1 MKILNFGS
9 LNIDHVYKV
18 DHFVRPG
25 ETLQSKGYRQ
35 YCGGK
40 GQNQSIALAHA
51 GANVSHAGRIGPDG
65 LILKERLTAAKVDT
79 RFVEIIESASGHAV
93 IQVNLEGENAII
105 IHGGANQTIDARAAE
120 KVVAAFSAGDYLLLQ
135 NEISAIPEI
144 IQIAAAKGLQIIFNP
159 APMTA
164 AVEDYPLDSVNMFVL
179 NEIEGQELT
188 DETEPEAILMGM
200 QYRFAK
206 AQTILTLG
214 KNGARYIDH
223 SQRLKVAAPKVRVV
237 DTTAAGDTFIGYLL
251 AELARKRP
259 IVSALETACQAA
271 ALCVTRSGA
280 VDSIPTLHDLNEV
293 T

>member
-93 IQVNLEGENAII
+93 IQVNREGENAII

-135 NEISAIPEI
+135 NEISP
-144 IQIAAAKGLQIIFNP
+144 
-159 APMTA
+159 
-164 AVEDYPLDSVNMFVL
+164 S
-179 NEIEGQELT
+179 
-188 DETEPEAILMGM
+188 
-200 QYRFAK
+200 
-206 AQTILTLG
+206 
-214 KNGARYIDH
+214 
-223 SQRLKVAAPKVRVV
+223 
-237 DTTAAGDTFIGYLL
+237 
-251 AELARKRP
+251 RKSFKSRQLRDCK
-259 IVSALETACQAA
+259 SF
-271 ALCVTRSGA
+271 
-280 VDSIPTLHDLNEV
+280 SIPLP
-293 T
+293 